1 MSSVDLNA
9 NVTIK
14 NNKTLKKEYQV
25 GDSLVYKNYL
35 VPDGA
40 GTVFH
45 GDTALDNNGTIAV
58 VGPSP
63 NLSLGAI
70 TGTQGSYSG
79 SRLQLERDKLGIQVS
94 TANSQGF
101 LDYGASGDVLTSGG
115 SSGAMSWQPAG
126 ASLSANN
133 TFTGTNTF
141 DSNCTF
147 GGNVEV
153 DGDMTLQ
160 SALNVTDVS
169 THHEDIVIRNGT
181 TTTVTLAKEG
191 RIALGDNY
199 GGIGQVLTSGGASGS
214 LSWEDASGGT
224 VESQFDANSTNA
236 VSAAAIDTYSAQT
249 YAKLAGGNT
258 IAGSNTFSGTGNI
271 FSQRVLFT
279 NGFEVAVATP
289 KLQVGN
295 VSGSLISAFTSEGI
309 SNTRLEVDDGNL
321 VVKGTH
327 TTGSGDAQTTVK
339 NAVYSDEYKNLS
351 GQKIIVP
358 SSTAFDPT
366 EDQRTGTMKAIR
378 NYIGTLID
386 IEPPV
391 FAGGRFTSGG
401 ATTLT
406 ASVGDTFAPFID
418 TSAFVQ
424 KGGDINGG
432 AGDRLGYRVASNS
445 DGTIIAATARRT
457 DSNRGTARVYA
468 YSNSAWTQRGND
480 LDGETSNDF
489 FGESLALNSS
499 GTIVAVGSVRNSS
512 YTGHVRVW
520 EWSGSSW
527 SRKGADID
535 GEASADRFGSSVSL
549 SSDGLILA
557 SGAIYNDGGGSNAGH
572 VRVFVWNSNTSA
584 WDQRGSDIDGTS
596 ANDNS
601 GVSVSLSSDGTILAV
616 GRYMQQSSRV
626 RVFQW
631 TGSSWTQVGSDF
643 DSSAVDAG
651 YTVSISF
658 NGTRVAVGNEGS
670 GSAGVF
676 EWSGSSWD
684 LMGSRLT
691 GNSYW
696 GRTVSLSSDG
706 TILGVGELGLSNNQ
720 KGSVSVFYW
729 SGTSWEQLG
738 TTVEGV
744 TDGEKFGDF
753 GVAVSG
759 DGRTMVGGA
768 YLHRPAGTTYDGE
781 VRAFTVKIPVTCTDS
796 PTAGPN
802 KGTTQ
807 TFTLGAD
814 NFEFRN
820 QIEGNLDDFG
830 VPFSTSVVPI
840 ANVFTN
846 LNNGAWQAS
855 STFSTAGTYY
865 LRYKATDAAGNDTPN
880 DASHYLTVTVSS

>member
-295 VSGSLISAFTSEGI
+295 V
-309 SNTRLEVDDGNL
+309 
-321 VVKGTH
+321 
-327 TTGSGDAQTTVK
+327 
-339 NAVYSDEYKNLS
+339 
-351 GQKIIVP
+351 
-358 SSTAFDPT
+358 
-366 EDQRTGTMKAIR
+366 
-378 NYIGTLID
+378 
-386 IEPPV
+386 
-391 FAGGRFTSGG
+391 
-401 ATTLT
+401 
-406 ASVGDTFAPFID
+406 
-418 TSAFVQ
+418 
-424 KGGDINGG
+424 
-432 AGDRLGYRVASNS
+432 
-445 DGTIIAATARRT
+445 
-457 DSNRGTARVYA
+457 
-468 YSNSAWTQRGND
+468 
-480 LDGETSNDF
+480 
-489 FGESLALNSS
+489 
-499 GTIVAVGSVRNSS
+499 
-512 YTGHVRVW
+512 
-520 EWSGSSW
+520 
-527 SRKGADID
+527 
-535 GEASADRFGSSVSL
+535 
-549 SSDGLILA
+549 
-557 SGAIYNDGGGSNAGH
+557 
-572 VRVFVWNSNTSA
+572 
-584 WDQRGSDIDGTS
+584 
-596 ANDNS
+596 
-601 GVSVSLSSDGTILAV
+601 
-616 GRYMQQSSRV
+616 
-626 RVFQW
+626 
-631 TGSSWTQVGSDF
+631 
-643 DSSAVDAG
+643 
-651 YTVSISF
+651 
-658 NGTRVAVGNEGS
+658 
-670 GSAGVF
+670 
-676 EWSGSSWD
+676 
-684 LMGSRLT
+684 
-691 GNSYW
+691 
-696 GRTVSLSSDG
+696 
-706 TILGVGELGLSNNQ
+706 
-720 KGSVSVFYW
+720 
-729 SGTSWEQLG
+729 
-738 TTVEGV
+738 
-744 TDGEKFGDF
+744 
-753 GVAVSG
+753 
-759 DGRTMVGGA
+759 
-768 YLHRPAGTTYDGE
+768 
-781 VRAFTVKIPVTCTDS
+781 
-796 PTAGPN
+796 
-802 KGTTQ
+802 
-807 TFTLGAD
+807 
-814 NFEFRN
+814 
-820 QIEGNLDDFG
+820 
-830 VPFSTSVVPI
+830 
-840 ANVFTN
+840 
-846 LNNGAWQAS
+846 
-855 STFSTAGTYY
+855 
-865 LRYKATDAAGNDTPN
+865 
-880 DASHYLTVTVSS
+880 